1 VEVVGFGVENGVK
14 YWVIRNH
21 WGSYW
26 GEKGFFR
33 LIRGINNLWI
43 EHNCR

>member
-1 VEVVGFGVENGVK
+1 MEVVGFGVEKGVK

-26 GEKGFFR
+26 GEKGFLRIFR
-33 LIRGINNLWI
+33 KDLLVGANDFG
-43 EHNCR
+43 